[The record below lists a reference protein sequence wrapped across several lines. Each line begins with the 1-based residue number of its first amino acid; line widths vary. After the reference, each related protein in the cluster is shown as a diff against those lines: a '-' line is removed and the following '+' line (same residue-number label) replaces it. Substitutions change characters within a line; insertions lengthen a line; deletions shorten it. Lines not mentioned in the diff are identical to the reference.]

1 MTKAKGKGKPKD
13 DPAAELEVMFP
24 DVDVTVTDPETGHVV
39 DLVVREF
46 RFRQGLEL
54 RAVARPLID
63 AMAAALNSEG
73 GFDAAALDKAL
84 AEHSDLWLRLL
95 SAACGMKEEWLAE
108 LRESDGALLDGA
120 MWTANKDFF
129 LRRVVAE
136 AAANRQAAGD
146 ASPSQTSST
155 PSSGQD
161 TGEATK
167 T

>member
-24 DVDVTVTDPETGHVV
+24 DQAVPVTDPETGERVTV
-39 DLVVREF
+39 TVREF
-46 RFRQGLEL
+46 RFRESMEL
-54 RAVARPLID
+54 RPLSRPLVD
-63 AMAAALNSEG
+63 AMAAGLEDGLDGPAHDALM
-73 GFDAAALDKAL
+73 
-84 AEHSDLWLRLL
+84 AEHADTWLALL
-95 SAACGMKEEWLAE
+95 SRACGRPEAWLAE
-108 LRESDGALLDGA
+108 LRESDGAALDDA

-136 AAANRQAAGD
+136 AAAKERPGRP
-146 ASPSQTSST
+146 ASPSETSST
-155 PSSGQD
+155 PLSGQD